1 MDIEFLMAQNIFLKM
16 DHKITEYFTPFL
28 NVLMHLKRKKYHVVL
43 EWKSKD
49 LSEENIKSQVTSNKN
64 FNPKLY

>member
-28 NVLMHLKRKKYHVVL
+28 NVLMHLKSKK
-43 EWKSKD
+43 
-49 LSEENIKSQVTSNKN
+49 LSCSFGVEI
-64 FNPKLY
+64 

>member
-28 NVLMHLKRKKYHVVL
+28 NVLIHLVL

-49 LSEENIKSQVTSNKN
+49 LSVENIKSQVTSNKS